1 MNVSHPMDGET
12 NSSEDVADANAA
24 SLQAMSSI
32 RYDRFLS
39 YSSRNTLISGDGNEP
54 SPFYM
59 LNYHRDRMLAAADE
73 LGWMEARN
81 VLEGRSGDIQL
92 KQVLQAHLTD
102 SYSSAQLSYP
112 LKLRVTIN
120 LEGYYSVTST
130 ALPFLP
136 LSTLAFSHFPPV
148 LSQLPPS
155 IDHATFDRSW
165 RIFISPIPVSPSL
178 FTRHKTTERAV
189 YDKARSLIP
198 VTRRRELPHDI
209 SSEILIVNRY
219 GEVMEGSITTPYF
232 WRRGRWVTP
241 PTSAGGNIGTTR
253 RFALETGLCVEETVM
268 EESIAGGEA
277 IWLSNGGRGWGWGE
291 IEKLQVDGGPNG
303 SIGTF
308 LHDHA

>member
-1 MNVSHPMDGET
+1 MNGET
-12 NSSEDVADANAA
+12 NSGEAVAVPNAA
-24 SLQAMSSI
+24 SLEVISSI

-39 YSSRNTLISGDGNEP
+39 YSSRNTLISDDGNEP

-59 LNYHRDRMLAAADE
+59 LRYHRDRMLAAVDE
-73 LGWMEARN
+73 LGWTEARN
-81 VLEGRSGDIQL
+81 VLGGRSGVIRL

-102 SYSSAQLSYP
+102 SYSSAELSQP

-136 LSTLAFSHFPPV
+136 LSTLSFSHFPPV

-155 IDHATFDRSW
+155 IDHATPDRSW

-178 FTRHKTTERAV
+178 FTRHKTSERAV
-189 YDKARSLIP
+189 YDKARSLVP
-198 VTRRRELPHDI
+198 ATRRRELPDDI
-209 SSEILIVNRY
+209 LGEMLIVNHC

-241 PTSAGGNIGTTR
+241 PTSAGGHIGTTR
-253 RFALETGLCVEETVM
+253 RFALETGLCVEETVL
-268 EESIAGGEA
+268 EESITGGEA

-291 IEKLQVDGGPNG
+291 IEKLEVDGGPNG

-308 LHDHA
+308 ID